1 VEVEVERVIQLHNCL
16 EDLVVLVVEEEELP
30 ATLRATVERLIQTLE
45 TLEVQ
50 QVVVVEVVVLEL
62 PVVMLQPH
70 QPQEELAYR
79 I

>member
-1 VEVEVERVIQLHNCL
+1 
-16 EDLVVLVVEEEELP
+16 
-30 ATLRATVERLIQTLE
+30 LE